1 MDLEGY
7 RTVEN
12 FLKKLNQSEDYYI
25 DFKANEIQYQCGSLA
40 QKLVAALDVYQEGK
54 SSSTTGIP
62 DDPIIAYTASLV
74 TAARLYGLVKDRQDL
89 MQKLKESEDRLIQCM
104 DKNANLRSQIVELQR
119 RLREPAHKRRDTSKQ
134 TTLSN

>member
-25 DFKANEIQYQCGSLA
+25 DFNENEIQYQGGSLA

-74 TAARLYGLVKDRQDL
+74 TAARVYGLVKDRQDL
-89 MQKLKESEDRLIQCM
+89 AQKIKESEDKLGECM
-104 DKNANLRSQIVELQR
+104 DKNAILRSQIEELQR
-119 RLREPAHKRRDTSKQ
+119 RLREPAQKRRDTSKQ
-134 TTLSN
+134 TTL

>member
-12 FLKKLNQSEDYYI
+12 FLKKLNQSEEYYI
-25 DFKANEIQYQCGSLA
+25 DSKANEIPYQGGSLA
-40 QKLVAALDVYQEGK
+40 QKLVTALDAYQEGK

-62 DDPIIAYTASLV
+62 DDPIIAYTVSLI

-89 MQKLKESEDRLIQCM
+89 MQKLKETEDRLGECT
-104 DKNANLRSQIVELQR
+104 DNNTKLRKQIEELQR
-119 RLREPAHKRRDTSKQ
+119 RLREPNQKRKDTSKQ
-134 TTLSN
+134 TRL

>member
-12 FLKKLNQSEDYYI
+12 FLKKLNQTEEYYI
-25 DFKANEIQYQCGSLA
+25 ASKANEIPYQGGSLA
-40 QKLVAALDVYQEGK
+40 QKLVAALDTYQERK

-74 TAARLYGLVKDRQDL
+74 TAARLYGLVKERQDL
-89 MQKLKESEDRLIQCM
+89 MHKLKEAGDRLGECM
-104 DKNANLRSQIVELQR
+104 DKNVKLRNQIEELQR
-119 RLREPAHKRRDTSKQ
+119 RLREPNQKRKDASKQ
-134 TTLSN
+134 TTL